1 MNKLAKVANLIIFVM
16 SYIGILVLTL
26 MLVSVIPGILNGNV
40 FVDNATLLR
49 FSIIYLLLFIISTTI
64 AYGHLKL
71 FKTNTLININK
82 IVIFI
87 MYIFFVMFIYI
98 RRFSFNNSIINLI
111 PFRSIISSSY
121 DFISL
126 TNQVSIFDYMK
137 TIVFNIIYLIPIF
150 ILFYKKSN
158 DKKALEIS
166 FLLIVGIEIIK
177 YFVYKSFNI
186 DNIILAI
193 IGIICSYIYVII
205 LRDINYSKK
214 VI

>member
-16 SYIGILVLTL
+16 SYVGILVLTL
-26 MLVSVIPGILNGNV
+26 MLVSVIPGIFNGSV

-49 FSIIYLLLFIISTTI
+49 FLIIYLLLFIISSTI

-71 FKTNTLININK
+71 FKTNALVNINK
-82 IVIFI
+82 TVIFI
-87 MYIFFVMFIYI
+87 MYIFFVLFIYI

-111 PFRSIISSSY
+111 PFKTIVSSSY

-158 DKKALEIS
+158 GKKALEIS
-166 FLLIVGIEIIK
+166 FLFIVGIEIIK
-177 YFVYKSFNI
+177 YFIYRSFNI

-193 IGIICSYIYVII
+193 IWILCSYIY
-205 LRDINYSKK
+205 NY
-214 VI
+214 IPRY